1 VQCKECLLKV
11 VDCHK
16 QNRAVFNAAKALDQC
31 VLVCKEL
38 GELQEIASLAERA
51 ANMFQSN
58 GSAEKAASSL
68 ERAAK
73 ILESRY
79 PEQALRLFQHASEIA
94 MVVEVVLKG
103 IVTDMFFFRSRTTRG
118 RLPST

>member
-1 VQCKECLLKV
+1 LF
-11 VDCHK
+11 
-16 QNRAVFNAAKALDQC
+16 RVFNAAKALDQC